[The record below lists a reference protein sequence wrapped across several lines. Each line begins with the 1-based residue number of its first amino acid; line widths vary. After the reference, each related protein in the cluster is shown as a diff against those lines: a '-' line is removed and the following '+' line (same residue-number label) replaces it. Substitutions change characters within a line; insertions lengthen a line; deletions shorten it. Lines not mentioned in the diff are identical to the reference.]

1 MSYDRRKAVHV
12 DDRNYRLE
20 ADNLIR
26 PLGFSELYQLYEIV
40 VEKLKSA
47 QSETRDKELEAVKK
61 AIENTKSIDK
71 ERLKILY
78 RGYRSSMAAN
88 AHPRDGFTKPA
99 RSKV

>member
-1 MSYDRRKAVHV
+1 MSYDKRKAVHV

-20 ADNLIR
+20 ADNMIR
-26 PLGFSELYQLYEIV
+26 PLGFGELYKLYEIV
-40 VEKLKSA
+40 VAKLKQA

-61 AIENTKSIDK
+61 AIESTKSIDH

-88 AHPRDGFTKPA
+88 AHPRDGSAKQP
-99 RSKV
+99 RS